1 MRDAASRA
9 ACLALIGALA
19 LTAACVRFHPEP
31 ISPERSADQL
41 QARTLDDAGLRS
53 YLEATTGH
61 PLETWPLPSWDLSS
75 LTLAAFYYQPD
86 LDVARAQ
93 LAVADAGTRTSGERP
108 NPSIGLTP
116 GYNVT
121 TRTPSPWIP
130 TAVLDMT
137 IETVGKRGHRRAE
150 ARHLSEAARLTLA
163 SVAWQVRGRVRAG
176 LVALHSARGTAA
188 LLQEQQALRDE
199 LVRLMGVQYQAGAL
213 SGFDL
218 RLARIAADQTR
229 LSRHDAERQ
238 LLEARVALAGAVGV
252 PVSALE
258 RVEFSSAGLDSA
270 PLPEELQDAR
280 RQALVSRADLL
291 SALAEYA
298 ASQSALQLEI
308 AKQYPDLQ
316 IGPGYEYDQGDDK
329 WSLGVTLSLPIF
341 SRNRGPIAEA
351 QARRRQAAARFE
363 ALQARVLAEVDRALG
378 GYTAARRQQADAEA
392 LQAELVRQ
400 QEVAVAKLEAGEIG
414 KSELLGQQLELCLS
428 KLARQEALTRSLEA
442 LAALEDALQRP
453 LGVPAS
459 SWEEPPR
466 PASMTPEGQTP

>member
-1 MRDAASRA
+1 MRNSAPRVGRIV
-9 ACLALIGALA
+9 LVGALA
-19 LTAACVRFHPEP
+19 LFAACVRFHPEP
-31 ISPERSADQL
+31 LSPDRSADQFE
-41 QARTLDDAGLRS
+41 ARTLDAAGLRS

-61 PLETWPLPSWDLSS
+61 PLEAWPLPAWDLSS

-93 LAVADAGTRTSGERP
+93 LAVAQSGTRTAGERP

-130 TAVLDMT
+130 VGVLDIP
-137 IETVGKRGHRRAE
+137 IETAGKRGHRMAQ

-163 SVAWQVRGRVRAG
+163 SVAWQVRGRVRAS
-176 LVALHSARGTAA
+176 LVALQSARGTAA

-199 LVRLMGVQYQAGAL
+199 MVRLMELQYQAGAI

-218 RLARIAADQTR
+218 RLARIAADQAR
-229 LSRHDAERQ
+229 LSRHDAERR
-238 LLEARVALAGAVGV
+238 LLEARVALADVLGV
-252 PVSALE
+252 PVSALGD
-258 RVEFSSAGLDSA
+258 VEISSAGMGSA
-270 PLPEELQDAR
+270 PLPEQLQDAR
-280 RQALVSRADLL
+280 RRALVSRADLL

-308 AKQYPDLQ
+308 AKQYPDIQ

-329 WSLGVTLSLPIF
+329 WSLGFTLSLPLF

-351 QARRRQAAARFE
+351 QARRREAAARFE
-363 ALQARVLAEVDRALG
+363 ALQARVLADVDRALG

-392 LQAELVRQ
+392 LQTELLRQ

-414 KSELLGQQLELCLS
+414 KSELLGQQLELSLS
-428 KLARQEALTRSLEA
+428 KLSRLEALTRSLQA
-442 LAALEDALQRP
+442 LAALEDALQSP

-459 SWEEPPR
+459 SWEAPPR
-466 PASMTPEGQTP
+466 LASTTPGGSTP